1 MSTISILYILTII
14 SALAGLWITLRIHR
28 EKFSKKPMVC
38 PLNGNC
44 EVVVNSEFSTFFG
57 ISLELYGA
65 AYYAFIALS
74 YITLLAFLPAQL
86 PDLFN
91 FFLTGFS
98 ISGFLFS
105 LYLTFIQA
113 FYIKS
118 WCTWCLFSAGLST
131 LIFVFTTAGLFVTN
145 FSLIPIL
152 TLLATPI
159 LIMHFVG
166 FVLGVGGATVT
177 DIIFIK
183 FLRDFKISKTEE
195 SVLKVLSQV
204 IWLGLLLIVI
214 SGIGLYLPNAEIL
227 NQSPKF
233 IVKMIAVL
241 IVIINGT
248 ILNLVIEPKLLK
260 TACSTCVN
268 VLGTNKLR
276 KLCFALGAISFTSWY
291 TALTLGILKNV
302 PLSLNELLTIY
313 LLVLLFVILSS
324 QVLESLLVKK
334 LNVSTKK

>member
-1 MSTISILYILTII
+1 
-14 SALAGLWITLRIHR
+14 
-28 EKFSKKPMVC
+28 MVC

-159 LIMHFVG
+159 LIMHFAG
-166 FVLGVGGATVT
+166 FILGVGGATIA

-183 FLRDFKISKTEE
+183 FLRDFKISEAE
-195 SVLKVLSQV
+195 QSVLKILTQIV
-204 IWLGLLLIVI
+204 WFGLFLIII

-233 IVKMIAVL
+233 IMKMIAVFV
-241 IVIINGT
+241 VILNGT
-248 ILNLVIEPKLLK
+248 ILTLLIEPKLLK

-268 VLGTNKLR
+268 IIQTSKLR
-276 KLCFALGAISFTSWY
+276 RLCFALGSISFISWY
-291 TALTLGILKNV
+291 TAVTLEIFKNIT
-302 PLSLNELLTIY
+302 LSLNELLTIY
-313 LLVLLFVILSS
+313 LLVILFGVLSS
-324 QVLESLLVKK
+324 QVLENLIVKTFS
-334 LNVSTKK
+334 NSTKK